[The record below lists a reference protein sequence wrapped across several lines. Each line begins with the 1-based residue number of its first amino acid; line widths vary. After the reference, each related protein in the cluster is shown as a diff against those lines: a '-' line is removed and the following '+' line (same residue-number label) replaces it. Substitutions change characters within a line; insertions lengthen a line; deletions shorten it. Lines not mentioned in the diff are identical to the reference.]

1 MQDST
6 SKEKVLKNIRAALVN
21 PMLPPF
27 PPQDTTA
34 PVLQPLEDEDSLDV
48 SFAMA
53 FNAVGGQFVYTLNSS
68 ELKEGILSLINQKD
82 YKTVYCSIPDIKDFL
97 IRKKVQI
104 IEDESQVPHCDLVIS
119 DCECLIAR
127 FGSIVFSSK
136 QSLSRKG
143 IASPESHIVVANNN
157 QVVKD
162 IKDAMTYLKD
172 KYENVIPSM
181 LSVVTG
187 PSRTAD
193 IEKTLVMGAHGQ
205 KELFVFM
212 LG

>member
-1 MQDST
+1 MQNST
-6 SKEKVLKNIRAALVN
+6 PKEKVLKNIRAALVN
-21 PMLPPF
+21 SMPVPF
-27 PPQDTTA
+27 PPQDMEA
-34 PVLQPLEDEDSLDV
+34 PIMNSLEDEDNLDI

-53 FNAVGGQFVYTLNSS
+53 FNDVAGQFIYALNTA
-68 ELKEGILSLINQKD
+68 ELKDGILYLINEKGFT
-82 YKTVYCSIPDIKDFL
+82 TVYCQIPDIRDFL
-97 IRKKVQI
+97 LRKKVTI
-104 IEDESQVPHCDLVIS
+104 VDDESQIPNCDLVIS

-136 QSLSRKG
+136 QHLSRKG
-143 IASPESHIVVANNN
+143 IASPENHIVIANNN
-157 QVVKD
+157 QVVKE
-162 IKDAMTYLKD
+162 IKDAFAYLKA
-172 KYENVIPSM
+172 KYENVLPSM
-181 LSVVTG
+181 ISIVTG

>member
-6 SKEKVLKNIRAALVN
+6 PKEKILKNIRAALVN
-21 PMLPPF
+21 SMPVPF
-27 PPQDTTA
+27 PPQDMEA
-34 PVLQPLEDEDSLDV
+34 PVMHSLDDEDNLDI

-53 FNAVGGQFVYTLNSS
+53 FNDVAGQFIYALNST
-68 ELKEGILSLINQKD
+68 ELKDGILSLINEKGF
-82 YKTVYCSIPDIKDFL
+82 KSVYCQIPDIKDFL
-97 IRKKVQI
+97 LRKKINV
-104 IEDESQVPHCDLVIS
+104 IEDESQIPYCDLVIS

-136 QSLSRKG
+136 QNLSRKG
-143 IASPESHIVVANNN
+143 IASPVNHIVIANNN
-157 QVVKD
+157 QVVKE
-162 IKDAMTYLKD
+162 IKDAFTFLKA
-172 KYENVIPSM
+172 KYENVLPSM
-181 LSVVTG
+181 ISIVTG